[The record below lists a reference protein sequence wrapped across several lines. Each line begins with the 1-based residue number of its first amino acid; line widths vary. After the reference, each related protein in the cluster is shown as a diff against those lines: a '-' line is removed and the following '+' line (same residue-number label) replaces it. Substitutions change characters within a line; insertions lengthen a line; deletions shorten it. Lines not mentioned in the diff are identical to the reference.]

1 MDHQFLSGTEL
12 FGGLNENEI
21 NSVLSCLKAREA
33 GFKKND
39 IIFHAG
45 DCIEEIGLITRGSVN
60 ITVNFYNGSSSI
72 FDHITAGNIFGEA
85 YASVPGKKLLCDVVA
100 ADDCGVMFLNIDKL
114 ISVCENV
121 CPFHQQLINNFLRIS
136 AQKSLRL
143 SSKVIHTASKSTR
156 ERLISYFSEQSL
168 KSGSVYFTIPF
179 SRQQLADYLGVE
191 RSALSNTL
199 SKMQK
204 DGLIQYHK
212 NEFKLLRQHRT
223 PELCGIAL
231 KGSPK

>member
-1 MDHQFLSGTEL
+1 MDHQFLSGTRL

-21 NSVLSCLKAREA
+21 NSALSCLKAREES
-33 GFKKND
+33 FKKGD
-39 IIFHAG
+39 IIFHSG
-45 DCIEEIGLITRGSVN
+45 DCIEEIGLITAGSVN
-60 ITVNFYNGSSSI
+60 ITVSFYNGSSTV
-72 FDHITAGNIFGEA
+72 FEHLTAGNIFGDS
-85 YASVPGKKLLCDVVA
+85 YASVPGKELMCDFVAGADCVVL
-100 ADDCGVMFLNIDKL
+100 FLNINKL
-114 ISVCENV
+114 ICVCDKV
-121 CPFHQQLINNFLRIS
+121 CPFHRQLIKNLLCVS
-136 AQKSLRL
+136 SQKSLNL
-143 SSKVIHTASKSTR
+143 SSRLIHTASKSTR

-212 NEFKLLRQHRT
+212 NEFKLL
-223 PELCGIAL
+223 